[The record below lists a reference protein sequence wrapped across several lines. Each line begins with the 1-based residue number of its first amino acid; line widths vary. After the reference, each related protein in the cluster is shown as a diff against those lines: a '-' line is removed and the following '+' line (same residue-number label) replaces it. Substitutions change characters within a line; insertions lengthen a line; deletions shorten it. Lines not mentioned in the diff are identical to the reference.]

1 MQRIQNRNCFSVESR
16 FFQQPYMGKQICS
29 NYRGKITVFGWRRE
43 VKFPSKHREFQ
54 NSESSRNWGSTVLY
68 RSLWT
73 TIKRDGL
80 KNPSLAQQEV
90 ACTGH
95 RISCRLFVKGSR
107 LTHELQCPVL
117 EDETLINGLLKVW
130 FIMFIMLKRRRRL
143 KRRLCSSFTTHFS
156 MRSHRNRIRISSWFL
171 SMSFRFYIILYLSF
185 ARKKMYNFIAFSI
198 SNV

>member
-1 MQRIQNRNCFSVESR
+1 MVWRENYYTCKENKIEIALQWNPNFSNNLTWESKFVLSIGAFR
-16 FFQQPYMGKQICS
+16 D
-29 NYRGKITVFGWRRE
+29 RGKITVFGWRRE

-54 NSESSRNWGSTVLY
+54 NTESSRNWGSTVLY

-95 RISCRLFVKGSR
+95 RISCRLFFKGSR
-107 LTHELQCPVL
+107 LTHELQCSSP
-117 EDETLINGLLKVW
+117 
-130 FIMFIMLKRRRRL
+130 RRRNLDKWITGRYDL
-143 KRRLCSSFTTHFS
+143 SCFTTLFW